1 MSHRYLGD
9 DARRFQRAITMREG
23 PKPYERGD
31 IPSYALTK
39 REEPMDYV
47 ERVLIYGPTL
57 LLLVF
62 TVAIGIFVWL
72 NVR

>member
-1 MSHRYLGD
+1 
-9 DARRFQRAITMREG
+9 MREG

-62 TVAIGIFVWL
+62 TVAAGIFVWL